1 MLAIRKYRV
10 FNIAIFDLVSS
21 LIGMIIIFLIA
32 KNKYFKELKIENFIL
47 AAIFVTIPIG
57 ITFHIL
63 FGVNTQLNHNLG
75 LSKKPDRN

>member
-47 AAIFVTIPIG
+47 AAIFVTIPIA